1 MKSDKEKSQVR
12 NQSFLVLA
20 TVTLILFGAAASAQ
34 TITQLGQFTAPDL
47 YYQSYFGW
55 SAAIAGNTVVVS
67 APGNEFGGSLLYVYE
82 KPAGGW
88 STVAPTAE
96 FGSECSNGGRLAISA
111 DGSTIASLAAQ
122 CYGGLGFGATQ
133 IAVWVRPAGGW
144 QNNAPPTAV
153 IVNAND
159 QPYGSPCGN
168 NFAMSS
174 DGKTIICSDRLNSG
188 KNYLYFFDRPSTG
201 WASTTTPSLT
211 VALNHPVFQMSM
223 NGDIIAM
230 DEQLAP
236 ILQLFQRTPGGLQQI
251 AQLKTSD
258 GVHFGFGMAMDSE
271 TIVIQGIIGND
282 GPGKV
287 YLYSKP
293 ASGWASATE
302 TAQITAASST
312 STGIQFGYSI
322 AKSGKALLIGGAPDA
337 YVYFQPAGG
346 WQTTNQPNVTLVS
359 TDPYAED
366 FGGGVAMQGPTMVIG
381 DPLEGANYN
390 YNGAAYIYEAQ

>member
-1 MKSDKEKSQVR
+1 MKSLKEKSQMR

-20 TVTLILFGAAASAQ
+20 AVTLTLFGAAASAQ
-34 TITQLGQFTAPDL
+34 TVTQLGQFTAPDL

-55 SAAIAGNTVVVS
+55 SAAIAGDTVVVS
-67 APGNEFGGSLLYVYE
+67 APGNEFGGGAFYVYE
-82 KPAGGW
+82 KPANGW
-88 STVAPTAE
+88 TTVAPTAE
-96 FGSECSNGGRLAISA
+96 LGFDCSTGARIAISA
-111 DGSTIASLAAQ
+111 DGSTIAALGSQ
-122 CYGGLGFGATQ
+122 CYGGLGFGTTV
-133 IAVWVRPAGGW
+133 ISVWVRPTGGW
-144 QNNAPPTAV
+144 QSTYTPTAV
-153 IVNAND
+153 LVDTAS
-159 QPYGSPCGN
+159 YSGCGN

-174 DGKTIICSDRLNSG
+174 DGKTIICSDAFFSG
-188 KNYLYFFDRPSTG
+188 KKYLYFFDRPSTG
-201 WASTTTPSLT
+201 WASTTKPDLA
-211 VALNHPVFQMSM
+211 VALNHSVFQLSM

-230 DEQLAP
+230 DEQNAP
-236 ILQLFQRTPGGLQQI
+236 VLQLFQRTPGGLQQI
-251 AQLKTSD
+251 AQLTTSD
-258 GVHFGFGMAMDSE
+258 GVHFGVGMAMDSE

-293 ASGWASATE
+293 ASGWTSATE

-312 STGIQFGYSI
+312 TTGIQFGYSI
-322 AKSGKALLIGGAPDA
+322 AKSGNALLIGGDPDA
-337 YVYFQPAGG
+337 YVYFQPTGG

-366 FGGGVAMQGPTMVIG
+366 FGGGVAMQGPTIVIG

>member
-1 MKSDKEKSQVR
+1 MR
-12 NQSFLVLA
+12 NQRFSLVLV
-20 TVTLILFGAAASAQ
+20 TVALTLFVAAAAAAGAQ
-34 TITQLGQFTAPDL
+34 SVTQLGQFTATDL

-55 SAAIAGNTVVVS
+55 SAAIAGDTVVVS

-88 STVAPTAE
+88 TTVAPTAE
-96 FGSECSNGGRLAISA
+96 FGYACSNGGRLAISA

-153 IVNAND
+153 IVNANN

-168 NFAMSS
+168 NFDMSS
-174 DGKTIICSDRLNSG
+174 DGKTILCSDRLNSG

-201 WASTTTPSLT
+201 WASTTTPNLT
-211 VALNHPVFQMSM
+211 VTLNHPVSQMSM
-223 NGDIIAM
+223 NGNIIAM
-230 DEQLAP
+230 DEQDAP
-236 ILQLFQRTPGGLQQI
+236 VLQLFQRTPGGLQQI

-258 GVHFGFGMAMDSE
+258 GVHFGYGMTMDSE

-293 ASGWASATE
+293 ASGWTSATE

-322 AKSGKALLIGGAPDA
+322 AKSGNALLIGGDPDA
-337 YVYFQPAGG
+337 YVYFQPSGG
-346 WQTTNQPNVTLVS
+346 WQTTSQPNITLVS

-390 YNGAAYIYEAQ
+390 YNGAAYIFEAQ